1 MEHKKNTGG
10 TINFPG
16 AKTIQPNSAGLEIEC
31 DILIPAALENQI
43 HSGNA
48 KNIKA
53 KVIAEAANGP
63 VTPEAE
69 KVLLK
74 KGVYIIPDIFLNAGG
89 VTVSYFEWLKNLSH
103 VRFGRMEKR
112 YEAKMNHNILDT
124 IEQATGSRITRVQ
137 KDLIERGADERD
149 LVYSGL
155 EETMINAY
163 NSIRDRYKTTK
174 GMPDLRTA
182 TFATAI
188 DKVAISY
195 QNLGIFP

>member
-1 MEHKKNTGG
+1 
-10 TINFPG
+10 
-16 AKTIQPNSAGLEIEC
+16 
-31 DILIPAALENQI
+31 
-43 HSGNA
+43 
-48 KNIKA
+48 
-53 KVIAEAANGP
+53 
-63 VTPEAE
+63 
-69 KVLLK
+69 
-74 KGVYIIPDIFLNAGG
+74 
-89 VTVSYFEWLKNLSH
+89 
-103 VRFGRMEKR
+103 
-112 YEAKMNHNILDT
+112 MNHNILDT

-163 NSIRDRYKTTK
+163 NSIRDRYLTTK